1 MNGELEPI
9 RGDVEQL
16 LQGLRQDLA
25 QQQLTLFR
33 EHLAEDA
40 TLLAADNP
48 RLFRSKEQVLDYLRE
63 IGQLAKIRWMDAEIE
78 SFKRLGDV
86 VIVVERHSAEYEA
99 RGKTYR
105 DSGRTTW
112 VLFWDQ
118 SRWLVTHTH
127 WESLALNRIADSNS

>member
-1 MNGELEPI
+1 MNGELE
-9 RGDVEQL
+9 RVRRDVEQL

-25 QQQLTLFR
+25 HQRLTLFR
-33 EHLAEDA
+33 ERLAEDA

-48 RLFRSKEQVLDYLRE
+48 QLLRNKDQVLEYLRE
-63 IGQLAKIRWMDAEIE
+63 ISQLAKIRWMDAEIE

-86 VIVVERHSAEYEA
+86 AVVVERHSADYEA

-112 VLFWDQ
+112 VLFWDE
-118 SRWLVTHTH
+118 SRWLVAHTH
-127 WESLALNRIADSNS
+127 WESLALNRIADSNP